1 MLIFGFS
8 GKLGSGKD
16 YLAKNIF
23 LPLLYAKLSEKK
35 TLFLS
40 FADRLKEEC
49 SARENLSYDDL
60 YVKKTDVTRKKLQSV
75 ADDMRSK
82 HGEDYF
88 VKCMRFQIQLHKKR
102 NQVECIIITDVRFP
116 EEVMMIKELG
126 GKVYR
131 IESPIRTKKRLEEE
145 SKGDEAIMKQISS
158 HRSETLLDG
167 WKEFDGVIKNDVTD
181 NPEETCYA
189 LIQEQRKSAMPRDV
203 LSIDLNTLFVR

>member
-1 MLIFGFS
+1 MLLFGFS

-60 YVKKTDVTRKKLQSV
+60 YVKKTDVTRKKLQTV
-75 ADDMRSK
+75 ADEMRSK
-82 HGEDYF
+82 QGEDYF

-116 EEVMMIKELG
+116 EEVRMIKELG

-131 IESPIRTKKRLEEE
+131 IEAPMRNKKRLEEE

-158 HRSETLLDG
+158 HRSETLLDQ

-181 NPEETCYA
+181 NPEEICYM

>member
-40 FADRLKEEC
+40 FADRLKEEYT
-49 SARENLSYDDL
+49 ARENIKYEDL
-60 YVKKTDVTRKKLQSV
+60 YEKKTDIVREKLQSL
-75 ADDMRSK
+75 ADELRSK
-82 HGEDYF
+82 YGEDYF
-88 VKCMRFQIQLHKKR
+88 VKCLRFQINLHKKR

-116 EEVMMIKELG
+116 EEVKMIKEMG

-131 IESPIRTKKRLEEE
+131 IEAPLRNIKRLQNE
-145 SKGDEAIMKQISS
+145 SKGDESVLKQISS
-158 HRSETLLDG
+158 HRSEIVLDTF
-167 WKEFDGVIKNDVTD
+167 KEFDGIIKNDVTD
-181 NPEETCYA
+181 NPEEACYA